1 MRAQVWHRPSS
12 VAAVVA
18 ASIHE
23 LITGPWAYAVVF
35 GLAALDAVFPLVPSE
50 STAIAAGVLAGAGD
64 LELGYVI
71 AAAGA
76 GAFLG
81 DSTAYW
87 LGRSIGRSVLGHRLF
102 RGKRGT
108 KAVNWAEQTLDK
120 RGGYLIVVAR
130 FIPGGRT
137 ATTFTAGS
145 VRYHAGRFSLF
156 AGLAAAVWATY
167 AALLGYLGG
176 RVFTDRPWLG
186 LVVAIALA
194 AGVTALVELGRKL
207 ASRRRARG

>member
-1 MRAQVWHRPSS
+1 MI
-12 VAAVVA
+12 A

-35 GLAALDAVFPLVPSE
+35 GLAALDAVVPLVPSE

-64 LELGYVI
+64 LQLGYVI
-71 AAAGA
+71 LAAGT
-76 GAFLG
+76 GAFIG

-87 LGRSIGRSVLGHRLF
+87 LGRSLGRTVLGHRLF
-102 RGKRGT
+102 RGQRGT
-108 KAVNWAEQTLDK
+108 KAVDWAENTLDK

-145 VRYHAGRFSLF
+145 VHYSVLRFSIY
-156 AGLAAAVWATY
+156 AGIAAAIWATY

-176 RVFTDRPWLG
+176 RAFTDRPWLG
-186 LVVAIALA
+186 LLVALGLA
-194 AGVTALVELGRKL
+194 AGITGLVELGRKL
-207 ASRRRARG
+207 VARRRKPAA

>member
-1 MRAQVWHRPSS
+1 
-12 VAAVVA
+12 VVA

-35 GLAALDAVFPLVPSE
+35 GLAALDAVFPVVPSE
-50 STAIAAGVLAGAGD
+50 STAIAAGVLAGTGD
-64 LELGYVI
+64 LVLGYVI
-71 AAAGA
+71 LAAGV

-87 LGRSIGRSVLGHRLF
+87 IGRSIGRSVLGHRLF
-102 RGKRGT
+102 RGERGT
-108 KAVNWAEQTLDK
+108 KAVNWAESTLEK

-145 VRYHAGRFSLF
+145 VRYHVGRFSLF
-156 AGLAAAVWATY
+156 AGLAAAIWATY
-167 AALLGYLGG
+167 AALLGYFGG
-176 RVFTDRPWLG
+176 RIFTDRPWLG
-186 LVVAIALA
+186 LVVALGLA
-194 AGVTALVELGRKL
+194 TGITALVEVGRKL
-207 ASRRRARG
+207 VSGRKKAR

>member
-1 MRAQVWHRPSS
+1 M
-12 VAAVVA
+12 AAVIA

-35 GLAALDAVFPLVPSE
+35 GLAALDAVVPVVPSE
-50 STAIAAGVLAGAGD
+50 STAIAAGVLAGSGD
-64 LELGYVI
+64 LVLGYVI
-71 AAAGA
+71 VAAGL
-76 GAFLG
+76 GAFIG

-87 LGRSIGRSVLGHRLF
+87 LGRSVGRSVLGHRLF
-102 RGKRGT
+102 RGDRGT
-108 KAVNWAEQTLDK
+108 KAVDWAERTLDK

-145 VRYHAGRFSLF
+145 VHYSVLRFSIY
-156 AGLAAAVWATY
+156 AGIAATIWATY

-176 RVFTDRPWLG
+176 RMFTDRPWLG
-186 LVVAIALA
+186 LLVALGLA
-194 AGVTALVELGRKL
+194 AGITGLVELGRKL
-207 ASRRRARG
+207 TSRRKPAT

>member
-1 MRAQVWHRPSS
+1 
-12 VAAVVA
+12 VVA

-35 GLAALDAVFPLVPSE
+35 GLAALDAVFPVVPSE
-50 STAIAAGVLAGAGD
+50 STAIAAGVLAGSGD
-64 LELGYVI
+64 LVLGYVI
-71 AAAGA
+71 LAAGT
-76 GAFLG
+76 GAFIG

-87 LGRSIGRSVLGHRLF
+87 IGRALGGSILGHRLL
-102 RGKRGT
+102 RGERGT
-108 KAVNWAEQTLDK
+108 KAVNWAESTLQK

-145 VRYHAGRFSLF
+145 VQYSAVKFSLF
-156 AGLAAAVWATY
+156 AGLAAAIWATY
-167 AALLGYLGG
+167 AAVLGYLGG

-186 LVVAIALA
+186 LVVALGLA
-194 AGVTALVELGRKL
+194 TGITALVEVGRKL
-207 ASRRRARG
+207 ASRRKEPR